1 MVDAALLARSP
12 LDAVLTAGRHGEATA
27 LPGVTLQEIVPAA
40 AASIAA
46 RLGRG
51 DVVRMSLGLPPPR
64 RWADVSGMRAI
75 WSGPDRWLV
84 LADHDIEAELRDRL
98 GSAASITDQ
107 SDARCVVRISGPH
120 ARDVLAK
127 GVALDLH
134 ARAFRAGDTAS
145 TLVAHTT
152 VQLWQ
157 LDDAPSYDMAVARG
171 YAAGLAAFLLES
183 AAEFGVEVLSPA

>member
-1 MVDAALLARSP
+1 MADAALLARSP
-12 LDAVLTAGRHGEATA
+12 LDSVLTPGRHGEATA
-27 LPGVTLQEIVPAA
+27 LPGVTLREIVPIG

-51 DVVRMSLGLPPPR
+51 DMVRMTLGLPPPR
-64 RWADVSGMRAI
+64 RWADAGGMRAV

-84 LADHDIEAELRDRL
+84 LADHDIEAELRGRL
-98 GSAASITDQ
+98 GDAASITDQ
-107 SDARCVVRISGPH
+107 SDARCIVRISGPH
-120 ARDVLAK
+120 ARDTLAK

-134 ARAFRAGDTAS
+134 ARAFRPGNAAS

-152 VQLWQ
+152 AQLWQ
-157 LDDAPSYDMAVARG
+157 LDDTPSYDLAVARG
-171 YAAGLAAFLLES
+171 YAAGFAAFLLES

>member
-12 LDAVLTAGRHGEATA
+12 LDAVLTVGRHGEATA
-27 LPGVTLQEIVPAA
+27 LPGVTLQEIVPAG

-51 DVVRMSLGLPPPR
+51 DLVRMTLGLPPPR
-64 RWADVSGMRAI
+64 RWADVGGMRAI

-84 LADHDIEAELRDRL
+84 LADHDIEAELRGRL
-98 GSAASITDQ
+98 GNAASITDQ
-107 SDARCVVRISGPH
+107 SDARCIVRVRGPH
-120 ARDVLAK
+120 ARDALAK
-127 GVALDLH
+127 GISLDLH
-134 ARAFRAGDTAS
+134 PRAFRPGNAAA

-152 VQLWQ
+152 AQFWQ
-157 LDDAPSYDMAVARG
+157 LDDAPSYDLAVARG
-171 YAAGLAAFLLES
+171 YAAGFAAFLLES